1 MLSVERIATGSV
13 AMADGTGS
21 MENGMTIIRTV
32 EDLTALYGSSSE
44 ASLVKVTSRLTPDYA
59 SMIEASPFAAL
70 ATVGPEGLDCS
81 PRGDDVCVVRIA
93 DDKTVLMPDWRG
105 NNRIDSLANIVRDPR
120 VALMFLVPGSNTTM
134 RINGTAVV
142 SVDPELTGS
151 FEIDGKHPR
160 SVIVV
165 TIGEV
170 YFQCARALI
179 RSQLWNPERFI
190 DPASLPTPGTLL
202 KAAKADFDK
211 DAYDREWPE
220 RAAKTMW

>member
-1 MLSVERIATGSV
+1 MSVITSIE
-13 AMADGTGS
+13 
-21 MENGMTIIRTV
+21 ELN
-32 EDLTALYGSSSE
+32 ALYGGVSE
-44 ASLVKVTSRLTPDYA
+44 ASVAKVTQALTAEYRQ
-59 SMIEASPFAAL
+59 MIEASPFVAL

-81 PRGDDVCVVRIA
+81 PRGDDDCVVRIA

-105 NNRIDSLANIVRDPR
+105 NNRVDSLANIVRDPR

-142 SVDPELTGS
+142 SIDLALTGS
-151 FEIDGKHPR
+151 FEVDGKNPR

-170 YFQCARALI
+170 YFQCARALM
-179 RSQLWNPERFI
+179 RSQIWNPERFI
-190 DPASLPTPGTLL
+190 DPVTLPTPGMLL
-202 KAAKADFDK
+202 KAAKADFDR
-211 DAYDREWPE
+211 DTYDREWPE